1 MGFKTYIMT
10 LVLAVGGTTVLA
22 QNPTT
27 QAYVAQYK
35 NIAQEEM
42 RRTGVPASITL
53 AQAIVESQSGTSP
66 LVKRSNNHFGIK
78 CKPEWTGPRTYHDD
92 DERGECFRVY
102 EEATASF
109 RDHSDFLRTRAHYA
123 FLFSLDP
130 TDYRA
135 WSHGLKK
142 AGYATAPTYPA
153 KLIKVIE
160 DYQLY
165 TYDTLPVSGSQ

>member
-102 EEATASF
+102 EEAT
-109 RDHSDFLRTRAHYA
+109 
-123 FLFSLDP
+123 
-130 TDYRA
+130 
-135 WSHGLKK
+135 
-142 AGYATAPTYPA
+142 
-153 KLIKVIE
+153 
-160 DYQLY
+160 
-165 TYDTLPVSGSQ
+165 